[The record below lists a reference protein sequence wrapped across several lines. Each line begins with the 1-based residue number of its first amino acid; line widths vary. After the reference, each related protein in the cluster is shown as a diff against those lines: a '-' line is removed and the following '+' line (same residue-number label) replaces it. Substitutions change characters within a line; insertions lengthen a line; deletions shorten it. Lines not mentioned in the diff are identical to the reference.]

1 MVLSAI
7 LHLNQDWKSEEMMT
21 STINRIWE
29 GCLKCLYNIF
39 IFLVLSLSYNV
50 FASDSFSKNIDLT
63 FTMNIEPPVCRLE
76 STVQSIEFGD
86 LSTQEIEGSE
96 IKKTATF
103 SFTDC
108 ASVDALKISF
118 YGDNVDNEKNHIK
131 NKTGTSYASGIA
143 IKLYDEDVDEIILKD
158 GYSPSVGKDA
168 KSFNLIIYA
177 SIEKENNDSLI
188 QPGVVDTSVLFSV
201 TYN

>member
-1 MVLSAI
+1 M
-7 LHLNQDWKSEEMMT
+7 
-21 STINRIWE
+21 
-29 GCLKCLYNIF
+29 
-39 IFLVLSLSYNV
+39 
-50 FASDSFSKNIDLT
+50 
-63 FTMNIEPPVCRLE
+63 
-76 STVQSIEFGD
+76 QSIEFGD